1 MELTVLIL
9 TNAPVEKISV
19 TSMLSVTILSEGTNV
34 NAILDTQAVVST
46 VTILMNVRM
55 ERINV
60 MPMLHAQTV
69 QDLTLVLAMTVS
81 KATV

>member
-46 VTILMNVRM
+46 VMILMNVWM